1 MNVTGY
7 QMIYK
12 GAAGKAFSAHLPAY
26 ILSIYKLTF
35 SKKSSFSRR
44 RESSVFNAF
53 CPESVR
59 DRSSRR
65 MTNPEFI
72 NRLYAALL
80 LLTFLILIIAPVAV
94 YAEDDV
100 GIVVALKG
108 RAEIQRDNRKIEA
121 AVKGSILLKDTVQTK
136 AASRAKMLFRDDS
149 ILTLG
154 ENSRVVI
161 NDYLYAEGRK
171 KGKTVFNLMEGKLR
185 SLVGNNEFEVHTPTV
200 VVAARGTYFI
210 TWSEVQDGVP
220 VSGVAVIEG
229 VVEMWSINT
238 AIKGMVKLERGMM
251 SKGAMNKAPTP
262 GVSTPAT
269 LMKELIDATELQ
281 GIPEAEKKPVIEER
295 KGTGAQP
302 GGPGT
307 SSVGEEVPSVKQ
319 EAIPSTPPI
328 VNQEPPRI
336 KDTPVHIHVPIP
348 QPQETP
354 VIIQIPIPDGT

>member
-1 MNVTGY
+1 
-7 QMIYK
+7 MINK
-12 GAAGKAFSAHLPAY
+12 GAAGKVFSAHMPAY
-26 ILSIYKLTF
+26 IVLFLL
-35 SKKSSFSRR
+35 
-44 RESSVFNAF
+44 AF
-53 CPESVR
+53 V
-59 DRSSRR
+59 
-65 MTNPEFI
+65 M
-72 NRLYAALL
+72 
-80 LLTFLILIIAPVAV
+80 LIVVPVAG
-94 YAEDDV
+94 YAEEDV

-108 RAEIQRDNRKIEA
+108 KAEIQREQRKIEA
-121 AVKGSILLKDTVQTK
+121 AVKGSILLQDTVETK

-161 NDYLYAEGRK
+161 KDYLNAEGRK
-171 KGKTVFNLMEGKLR
+171 KGKTVFNLMDGKLR

-210 TWSEVQDGVP
+210 TWTEVEEGVP

-229 VVEMWSINT
+229 VVELWSINP
-238 AIKGMVKLERGMM
+238 AIKGVVKLERGMM
-251 SKGAMNKAPTP
+251 SKGAMDKAL
-262 GVSTPAT
+262 TPAMSVPGT

-295 KGTGAQP
+295 KGIGAQP
-302 GGPGT
+302 GGA
-307 SSVGEEVPSVKQ
+307 SVREEAPSVRG

-328 VNQEPPRI
+328 VNQEPHRI

-348 QPQETP
+348 KPQETP

>member
-1 MNVTGY
+1 VKEQENMNDKGC
-7 QMIYK
+7 QMFHK
-12 GAAGKAFSAHLPAY
+12 GAAEKALSVYLPSYVALFFLAF
-26 ILSIYKLTF
+26 ILMLTGLPD
-35 SKKSSFSRR
+35 
-44 RESSVFNAF
+44 AG
-53 CPESVR
+53 
-59 DRSSRR
+59 
-65 MTNPEFI
+65 
-72 NRLYAALL
+72 
-80 LLTFLILIIAPVAV
+80 

-108 RAEIQRDNRKIEA
+108 RAEIERENRKIEA
-121 AVKGSILLKDTVQTK
+121 ALKGSILLKDTVQTK

-161 NDYLYAEGRK
+161 NDYLYAEGKK
-171 KGKTVFNLMEGKLR
+171 KGKTVFNLMDGKLR

-210 TWSEVQDGVP
+210 TWTEMEEGVP

-229 VVEMWSINT
+229 AVEMWSINA
-238 AIKGMVKLERGMM
+238 AIKGVVKIEPGMM
-251 SKGAMNKAPTP
+251 SKGAMNKTPTP
-262 GVSTPAT
+262 VMRVPST
-269 LMKELIDATELQ
+269 LMKELIEATDLQ

-302 GGPGT
+302 GGAPLR
-307 SSVGEEVPSVKQ
+307 EEVPSVKQ

-328 VNQEPPRI
+328 VNQEPPRL

>member
-1 MNVTGY
+1 MNGKGY

-12 GAAGKAFSAHLPAY
+12 GAAGKAFSAHMPAYVALFLLAFILILTGLPA
-26 ILSIYKLTF
+26 
-35 SKKSSFSRR
+35 
-44 RESSVFNAF
+44 AG
-53 CPESVR
+53 
-59 DRSSRR
+59 
-65 MTNPEFI
+65 
-72 NRLYAALL
+72 
-80 LLTFLILIIAPVAV
+80 
-94 YAEDDV
+94 YAEEDV

-108 RAEIQRDNRKIEA
+108 RAEIQRENRKIEA
-121 AVKGSILLKDTVQTK
+121 VLKGSILLKDTVQTK

-161 NDYLYAEGRK
+161 KDYLYAEGRK
-171 KGKTVFNLMEGKLR
+171 KGKTVFNLVDGKLR

-210 TWSEVQDGVP
+210 TWTEIEEGVP

-229 VVEMWSINT
+229 AVEMWSINT
-238 AIKGMVKLERGMM
+238 AIKGVVKIERGMM
-251 SKGAMNKAPTP
+251 SKGAMNKTPTP
-262 GVSTPAT
+262 VMPAPAT
-269 LMKELIDATELQ
+269 VMKELIEATELQ

-302 GGPGT
+302 GGPG
-307 SSVGEEVPSVKQ
+307 SSLKEEVPSVRQ

>member
-1 MNVTGY
+1 MKTLIIKSLLTSLY
-7 QMIYK
+7 QREGITPSFPHSGGFAEAKVKRGK
-12 GAAGKAFSAHLPAY
+12 GRF
-26 ILSIYKLTF
+26 
-35 SKKSSFSRR
+35 
-44 RESSVFNAF
+44 FNN
-53 CPESVR
+53 
-59 DRSSRR
+59 D
-65 MTNPEFI
+65 
-72 NRLYAALL
+72 ALL
-80 LLTFLILIIAPVAV
+80 KHSILLFLLTFILILTGLPVAV

-108 RAEIQRDNRKIEA
+108 RTEIQRENRKIEA
-121 AVKGSILLKDTVQTK
+121 AVKGSILLQDTVQTK

-161 NDYLYAEGRK
+161 NDYLYAEGKK

-200 VVAARGTYFI
+200 VVAARGTYFV
-210 TWSEVQDGVP
+210 TWTEVEEGVP

-262 GVSTPAT
+262 AMLAPAT

-295 KGTGAQP
+295 KGTGVQP

-307 SSVGEEVPSVKQ
+307 SLKEEVPSVRQ

>member
-1 MNVTGY
+1 MNGKGY

-12 GAAGKAFSAHLPAY
+12 GAAGKAFSAHMPAY

-53 CPESVR
+53 WIP
-59 DRSSRR
+59 RSSRR

-80 LLTFLILIIAPVAV
+80 LLTFVMLIVPVAG

-108 RAEIQRDNRKIEA
+108 RAEIQRENRKIEA
-121 AVKGSILLKDTVQTK
+121 ALKGSILLQDTVQTK
-136 AASRAKMLFRDDS
+136 TASRAKMLFRDDS

-161 NDYLYAEGRK
+161 KDYLYAEGRK
-171 KGKTVFNLMEGKLR
+171 KGKTIFNLMDGKLR

-210 TWSEVQDGVP
+210 TWTELEDRVP
-220 VSGVAVIEG
+220 VSGVTVIEG

-238 AIKGMVKLERGMM
+238 AIKGVVKIERGMM
-251 SKGAMNKAPTP
+251 SKGAMNKSPTP
-262 GVSTPAT
+262 AMPAPAA
-269 LMKELIDATELQ
+269 LMKELIEATELQ
-281 GIPEAEKKPVIEER
+281 GTPEAEKKPVIEER

-302 GGPGT
+302 GGPGA
-307 SSVGEEVPSVKQ
+307 SVREEAPSVRR

-328 VNQEPPRI
+328 QNQEPPRLQ
-336 KDTPVHIHVPIP
+336 DTPVRIRIPIP
-348 QPQETP
+348 PAETP
-354 VIIQIPIPDGT
+354 VDIKIPIPEGL

>member
-1 MNVTGY
+1 MKGQQRLLNGNGSRQMYRKTFTKQNWAISMNTKVVWENMNGKGY
-7 QMIYK
+7 QMIDK
-12 GAAGKAFSAHLPAY
+12 GAAGKAFSAHMPAY
-26 ILSIYKLTF
+26 
-35 SKKSSFSRR
+35 
-44 RESSVFNAF
+44 V
-53 CPESVR
+53 
-59 DRSSRR
+59 
-65 MTNPEFI
+65 
-72 NRLYAALL
+72 ALL
-80 LLTFLILIIAPVAV
+80 LLTFVILIVPAAG
-94 YAEDDV
+94 YAEEDV
-100 GIVVALKG
+100 GIMVALKG
-108 RAEIQRDNRKIEA
+108 RAEIQRENRKIEA
-121 AVKGSILLKDTVQTK
+121 AVKGSILLQDTVQTK

-154 ENSRVVI
+154 ENSRVVVK
-161 NDYLYAEGRK
+161 DYLYAEGKK
-171 KGKTVFNLMEGKLR
+171 KGKTVFNLMDGKLR

-210 TWSEVQDGVP
+210 TWTEIEEGVP

-238 AIKGMVKLERGMM
+238 AIKGVVKIERGMM

-262 GVSTPAT
+262 VMPAPAT
-269 LMKELIDATELQ
+269 LMKELIEATELQ

-295 KGTGAQP
+295 KGPGAQP
-302 GGPGT
+302 GGVAP
-307 SSVGEEVPSVKQ
+307 SIKDEVPSVRQ

-328 VNQEPPRI
+328 INQEPQGI

>member
-1 MNVTGY
+1 VKEQQRLLNGNGSRQMNRKTRLLHQCCHSGLSR
-7 QMIYK
+7 IILLSE
-12 GAAGKAFSAHLPAY
+12 GFSPQASRRGDPTSGNDRRGITYNLIGLPAS
-26 ILSIYKLTF
+26 ILLF
-35 SKKSSFSRR
+35 
-44 RESSVFNAF
+44 
-53 CPESVR
+53 
-59 DRSSRR
+59 
-65 MTNPEFI
+65 
-72 NRLYAALL
+72 
-80 LLTFLILIIAPVAV
+80 LLTFILILTGLPVAG

-108 RAEIQRDNRKIEA
+108 RAEIQRENRKIEA

-210 TWSEVQDGVP
+210 TWTEVEEGVP

-302 GGPGT
+302 GGPG
-307 SSVGEEVPSVKQ
+307 SSLKEEVPSVKQ

>member
-1 MNVTGY
+1 
-7 QMIYK
+7 
-12 GAAGKAFSAHLPAY
+12 
-26 ILSIYKLTF
+26 
-35 SKKSSFSRR
+35 
-44 RESSVFNAF
+44 
-53 CPESVR
+53 
-59 DRSSRR
+59 
-65 MTNPEFI
+65 
-72 NRLYAALL
+72 
-80 LLTFLILIIAPVAV
+80 LLTFVMLIVPVAG

-108 RAEIQRDNRKIEA
+108 RAEIQREKSKIEA
-121 AVKGSILLKDTVQTK
+121 ALKGSILLKDTVETK

-161 NDYLYAEGRK
+161 KDYLYAEGRK
-171 KGKTVFNLMEGKLR
+171 KGKTIFNLMDGKLR

-210 TWSEVQDGVP
+210 TWTELEEGVP

-229 VVEMWSINT
+229 AVEMWSINT
-238 AIKGMVKLERGMM
+238 AIKGVVKIERGMM
-251 SKGAMNKAPTP
+251 SKGAMNKSPTP
-262 GVSTPAT
+262 AMPAPAA
-269 LMKELIDATELQ
+269 LMKELIEATELQ
-281 GIPEAEKKPVIEER
+281 GTPEAEKKPVIEER

-302 GGPGT
+302 GGGA
-307 SSVGEEVPSVKQ
+307 SVREEAPSVRR

-328 VNQEPPRI
+328 ANQEPPRI

-348 QPQETP
+348 KPQETP